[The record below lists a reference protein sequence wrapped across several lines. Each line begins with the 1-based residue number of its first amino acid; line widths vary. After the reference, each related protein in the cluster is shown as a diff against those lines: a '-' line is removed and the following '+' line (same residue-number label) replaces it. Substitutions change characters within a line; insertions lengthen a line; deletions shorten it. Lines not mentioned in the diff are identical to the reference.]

1 MTQIEGSLRGIAP
14 LANITL
20 ADRAITRAMERAE
33 HLPGMVEFHG
43 PSGWGKSIAANYVAN
58 RYRAYYVQAKS
69 VWTKKAFLLAILKEM
84 GIKPAGTLS
93 EMLDQIAEQ
102 LATSGRPLI
111 VDEMDHIVDKNAV
124 ELVRDIYESSFAPI
138 LLIGEEGLPHKL
150 KKFERFHGRILDWV
164 AAAPVSIEDA
174 RALSELYC
182 SRVKVA
188 DDLLEKLVEI
198 AHGSVR
204 RVCVNLEMIQEKTL
218 ADGQDEIDLS
228 AWGSRELYR
237 GEAPKARRV

>member
-1 MTQIEGSLRGIAP
+1 M
-14 LANITL
+14 
-20 ADRAITRAMERAE
+20 
-33 HLPGMVEFHG
+33 
-43 PSGWGKSIAANYVAN
+43 
-58 RYRAYYVQAKS
+58 
-69 VWTKKAFLLAILKEM
+69 
-84 GIKPAGTLS
+84 
-93 EMLDQIAEQ
+93 
-102 LATSGRPLI
+102 
-111 VDEMDHIVDKNAV
+111 
-124 ELVRDIYESSFAPI
+124 RDIYESSFAPI

>member
-1 MTQIEGSLRGIAP
+1 
-14 LANITL
+14 
-20 ADRAITRAMERAE
+20 
-33 HLPGMVEFHG
+33 
-43 PSGWGKSIAANYVAN
+43 
-58 RYRAYYVQAKS
+58 
-69 VWTKKAFLLAILKEM
+69 
-84 GIKPAGTLS
+84 
-93 EMLDQIAEQ
+93 MLDQIAEQ